1 MTKAEI
7 IEAIN
12 ATITANDEKAITAE
26 SLANIL
32 IEMVNATPEGGS
44 GGGSG
49 NVKTVYLPTDADL
62 TSEEMAKN
70 AELYNF
76 AVAAST
82 DRTLWDGVIVTFQ
95 GIPIFIEVNISNDGS
110 NVSVS
115 GTMSLAVGHDPDTM
129 ILMGMAVNFTLN
141 PDGSVEISF

>member
-12 ATITANDEKAITAE
+12 ATIAPNGIKGITAE

-49 NVKTVYLPTDADL
+49 NVKTIYLPLEADL

-76 AVAAST
+76 VVAAST
-82 DRTLWDGVIVTFQ
+82 DRTLWDGVIVTFL
-95 GIPIFIEVNISNDGS
+95 GLPIYIEANSPTDGS

-115 GTMSLAVGHDPDTM
+115 GTMSLTVGYDPDKMT
-129 ILMGMAVNFTLN
+129 LMGMTVNFTLN
-141 PDGSVEISF
+141 PDGSVEMSL

>member
-12 ATITANDEKAITAE
+12 ATIAPNNVKGITAE

-49 NVKTVYLPTDADL
+49 NVKTIYLPMEADL

-95 GIPIFIEVNISNDGS
+95 GIPIFIEVNSSNDGS
-110 NVSVS
+110 IVVVTV
-115 GTMSLAVGHDPDTM
+115 TMSFAVGYDPDTM
-129 ILMGMAVNFTLN
+129 TLMGMAVSFTLN
-141 PDGSVEISF
+141 PDGSVEISL

>member
-1 MTKAEI
+1 MTKSEI

-12 ATITANDEKAITAE
+12 ATIKPNGEKAITAE
-26 SLANIL
+26 SLANLL

-49 NVKTVYLPTDADL
+49 NVKTVYLPLEAGL

-82 DRTLWDGVIVTFQ
+82 DRTLWDGVIVTFL
-95 GIPIFIEVNISNDGS
+95 GIPIYIEANISNDGS

-115 GTMSLAVGHDPDTM
+115 GTMTIAVGYDPDKMT
-129 ILMGMAVNFTLN
+129 LMGMAVNFTLN
-141 PDGSVEISF
+141 PDGSVEMSL

>member
-12 ATITANDEKAITAE
+12 ATIKPNGEKAITAE
-26 SLANIL
+26 SLANLL
-32 IEMVNATPEGGS
+32 IEMVEGGS

-49 NVKTVYLPTDADL
+49 NVKTIYLPMEADL

-82 DRTLWDGVIVTFQ
+82 DRTLWDGVIVTFL
-95 GIPIFIEVNISNDGS
+95 GIPIYIEVNSSNDGS
-110 NVSVS
+110 GVSVT
-115 GTMSLAVGHDPDTM
+115 GTMSLAVGYNPDTM
-129 ILMGMAVNFTLN
+129 TLMGMVVNFTLN
-141 PDGSVEISF
+141 PDGSVEMSL

>member
-26 SLANIL
+26 LLANIL
-32 IEMVNATPEGGS
+32 IEMVNA

-49 NVKTVYLPTDADL
+49 NVKTIYLPTDADL
-62 TSEEMAKN
+62 TSEEMTKN
-70 AELYNF
+70 VELYNF

-95 GIPIFIEVNISNDGS
+95 GIPIYVEVNSSNDGS
-110 NVSVS
+110 SVSVT
-115 GTMSLAVGHDPDTM
+115 GTMSLAVGYDPDTM
-129 ILMGMAVNFTLN
+129 TLMGMAVSFTLK
-141 PDGSVEISF
+141 PDGSVEMSF

>member
-1 MTKAEI
+1 MTKSEI

-12 ATITANDEKAITAE
+12 ATIKPNGEKAITAE
-26 SLANIL
+26 SLANLL
-32 IEMVNATPEGGS
+32 IEMVEGGS

-49 NVKTVYLPTDADL
+49 NVKTIYLPMEADL

-82 DRTLWDGVIVTFQ
+82 DRTLWDGVIVTFL
-95 GIPIFIEVNISNDGS
+95 GIPIYIEPNISNDGS

-115 GTMSLAVGHDPDTM
+115 GTMTIAVGYDPDKMT
-129 ILMGMAVNFTLN
+129 LMGMAVNFTLN
-141 PDGSVEISF
+141 PDGSVEMSL

>member
-26 SLANIL
+26 LLANIL

-49 NVKTVYLPTDADL
+49 NVKTIYLPMAEDL

-82 DRTLWDGVIVTFQ
+82 DLTLWDGVIVTWM
-95 GIPIFIEVNISNDGS
+95 GLPIYIEANNSNDGS

-115 GTMSLAVGHDPDTM
+115 GTVSLTVGYDPDKMT
-129 ILMGMAVNFTLN
+129 LMGMAFNFTLN
-141 PDGSVEISF
+141 PDGSVEMS

>member
-49 NVKTVYLPTDADL
+49 NVKTVYLPMDADL

-76 AVAAST
+76 AVAANT

-95 GIPIFIEVNISNDGS
+95 GIPIYIEVNISNDGS

-115 GTMSLAVGHDPDTM
+115 GTMSLAVVHDPDTM
-129 ILMGMAVNFTLN
+129 ILRGMAVNFTLN
-141 PDGSVEISF
+141 PDGSVEMSF

>member
-12 ATITANDEKAITAE
+12 ATIVPNKEKAITAE
-26 SLANIL
+26 SLANLL
-32 IEMVNATPEGGS
+32 IEMVNAAPEGGS

-49 NVKTVYLPTDADL
+49 NVKTIYLPMEADL

-76 AVAAST
+76 AVAANT
-82 DRTLWDGVIVTFQ
+82 DRTLWDGVIVTFL
-95 GIPIFIEVNISNDGS
+95 GIPIYIEANSSNDGS

-115 GTMSLAVGHDPDTM
+115 GTMSLALGYDPENM
-129 ILMGMAVNFTLN
+129 ILMGMAINFTLN
-141 PDGSVEISF
+141 PDGSVEMSF

>member
-12 ATITANDEKAITAE
+12 ATIVPNKEKAITAE
-26 SLANIL
+26 LLANLL
-32 IEMVNATPEGGS
+32 IEMANATPEGGS

-49 NVKTVYLPTDADL
+49 NVKTIYLPTDADL

-70 AELYNF
+70 VELYNF
-76 AVAAST
+76 VVAAST

-95 GIPIFIEVNISNDGS
+95 GIPIYIEVNSSNDGS
-110 NVSVS
+110 SVSVT
-115 GTMSLAVGHDPDTM
+115 GTMSLAVGYDPDTM
-129 ILMGMAVNFTLN
+129 TLMGMAVNFTLK
-141 PDGSVEISF
+141 PDGSVEMSF